1 MAGESDPRMLL
12 GLGGPESRLRAPA
25 SVSKGSDVVSCSS
38 SSAHPLKVGGWSS
51 ASSAFHTALL
61 GNLSHTPDFNSYLC
75 DGKF

>member
-1 MAGESDPRMLL
+1 MAGESDPWMLL

-25 SVSKGSDVVSCSS
+25 SVSEGSDVVSCSS

-75 DGKF
+75 DDKF